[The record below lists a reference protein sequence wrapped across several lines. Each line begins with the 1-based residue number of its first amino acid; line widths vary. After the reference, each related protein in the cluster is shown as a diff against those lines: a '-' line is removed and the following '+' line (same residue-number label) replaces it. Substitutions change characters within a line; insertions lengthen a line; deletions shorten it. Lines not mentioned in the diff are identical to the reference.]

1 MHQDYIL
8 RMIQQMGLFVT
19 GILKSRKD
27 GNDEQALID
36 IEGAY
41 GRMTG
46 LHASLVHG
54 LSEDDLV
61 NMMTAQGSIHPE
73 RFVAMAILLHEEG
86 DIYSDRDDIAQAL
99 PRMQKALRL
108 YLEAWERSDTLRE
121 GTIPGLD
128 QTVSWMAGYPITPET
143 RLLLIEYLEEKGRFD
158 EVENLVLDWVGG
170 GSDESFDFAT
180 KFYSRLLELSDPELI
195 VGGLT
200 RDEVKAGLESLG

>member
-19 GILKSRKD
+19 GILQRRKD
-27 GNDEQALID
+27 GNDEQALIE
-36 IEGAY
+36 IEEAY

-46 LHASLVHG
+46 LHASMVHG

-86 DIYSDRDDIAQAL
+86 DIYSDHKDVPQAL

-108 YLEAWERSDTLRE
+108 YLEAWERSDVLRHE
-121 GTIPGLD
+121 TIPGLD
-128 QTVSWMAGYPITPET
+128 QTIGWMAGYPVTAET
-143 RLLLIEYLEEKGRFD
+143 RLLLLEYLEEKGRFD
-158 EVENLVLDWVGG
+158 EAENLVLDWVDGE
-170 GSDESFDFAT
+170 SDESFDYASE
-180 KFYSRLLELSDPELI
+180 FYTRLLELPDAELI

-200 RDEVKAGLESLG
+200 RDEVRAGLESLG